1 MFGVFPMHRRHH
13 VDRVFRI
20 RVFHATYRS
29 HIMRIG
35 RSVNAARSARGSVVL
50 VGLVGLLLTALA
62 PAAMATQSRE
72 IKRGEYGQRVTVMQT
87 KNLNPN
93 GQRIVVR
100 GQRFDPRVGIYVAL
114 CVIPERGQPPSPCG
128 GGVDLQGATGA
139 SAWISSNPPP
149 YARSLVQPFNKR
161 GFRTAITVSSRI
173 GDVDCREVQCAVT
186 VRADHLRSRDRSH
199 DVIIPV
205 SFR

>member
-1 MFGVFPMHRRHH
+1 
-13 VDRVFRI
+13 VFRI
-20 RVFHATYRS
+20 SGSFTSYRVLTMHS
-29 HIMRIG
+29 G
-35 RSVNAARSARGSVVL
+35 RLKSQRVARAAAAVFGVSA
-50 VGLVGLLLTALA
+50 LLLTALA
-62 PAAMATQSRE
+62 PAAMASGSSE
-72 IKRGEYGQRVTVMQT
+72 SKRGSYGQRVTVMQT
-87 KNLNPN
+87 KNLNPT

-128 GGVDLQGATGA
+128 GGVNMQGTSGA

-161 GFRTAITVSSRI
+161 GFRTSITVSPRI
-173 GDVDCREVQCAVT
+173 GDIDCREVQCAVT
-186 VRADHLRSRDRSH
+186 VRADHFRSRDRSH

>member
-1 MFGVFPMHRRHH
+1 MGI
-13 VDRVFRI
+13 D
-20 RVFHATYRS
+20 
-29 HIMRIG
+29 
-35 RSVNAARSARGSVVL
+35 RSVSAARSARGSVVL

-72 IKRGEYGQRVTVMQT
+72 IKRGDYGQRVTVMQT

-128 GGVDLQGATGA
+128 GGVDLQGASEA

-161 GFRTAITVSSRI
+161 GFRTTLTVSSRI